1 MSTDHG
7 AHSAL
12 AQRRE
17 LSGLEFFKRMMAGE
31 IPPPPMVSLL
41 GLRLVEADEGRVVF
55 TGTAGEAFYN
65 GMGVAHGGWAATIL
79 DTALGCAINT
89 CMPAGRSFATL
100 ELKINYT
107 RPLRREVGEL
117 RCEAT
122 VIHAGNR
129 TATSE
134 GRLVSADGKIYAHG
148 TATCILVERHS

>member
-31 IPPPPMVSLL
+31 DPPPPMVSLL
-41 GLRLVEADEGRVVF
+41 GSASSKPAKAASSSPARPASVLQRHGRR
-55 TGTAGEAFYN
+55 TAAG
-65 GMGVAHGGWAATIL
+65 AATIL